1 MRTVRTEVVRL
12 GILLPVVIV
21 CACLRRLRKGME
33 GVGGFRH
40 VPGGA
45 QCLWHAHQHA
55 P

>member
-1 MRTVRTEVVRL
+1 
-12 GILLPVVIV
+12 LLPMKIA
-21 CACLRRLRKGME
+21 CAFLRGLRKGME

-40 VPGGA
+40 LLGGA